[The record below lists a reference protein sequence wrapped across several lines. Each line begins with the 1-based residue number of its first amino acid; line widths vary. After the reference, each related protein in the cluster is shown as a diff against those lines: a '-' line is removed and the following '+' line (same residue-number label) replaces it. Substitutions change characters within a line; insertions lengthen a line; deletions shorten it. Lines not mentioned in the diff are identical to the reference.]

1 MLPPF
6 SKHALEQLIKPL
18 HMLHMDRM
26 PSLLPL
32 DELSLRH
39 MFLQVETTTRSDE
52 MIVISC
58 EDEYLGYAPRDVAE
72 SVGGDIVCETC
83 DHLGDVSDELLGSGE
98 FDPAAVDLWCVRM
111 NCQWLESL
119 DE

>member
-1 MLPPF
+1 
-6 SKHALEQLIKPL
+6 
-18 HMLHMDRM
+18 M
-26 PSLLPL
+26 PCLLPL
-32 DELSLRH
+32 DELGLWH

-58 EDEYLGYAPRDVAE
+58 EDEYLGYAPRDVVK
-72 SVGGDIVCETC
+72 SVGGDVVCETC

-98 FDPAAVDLWCVRM
+98 FDPAAVDLWCVQM

-119 DE
+119 DERLWGTYDCYNFAVGSPLRVVFCF